1 MVHRPNTL
9 VRLLESF
16 IGENPIC
23 TGYQHQYSRDS

>member
-1 MVHRPNTL
+1 MVHQPNTL

-23 TGYQHQYSRDS
+23 TVYQTSILS

>member
-9 VRLLESF
+9 ARRRMSF

-23 TGYQHQYSRDS
+23 TPFRYQYSRDS